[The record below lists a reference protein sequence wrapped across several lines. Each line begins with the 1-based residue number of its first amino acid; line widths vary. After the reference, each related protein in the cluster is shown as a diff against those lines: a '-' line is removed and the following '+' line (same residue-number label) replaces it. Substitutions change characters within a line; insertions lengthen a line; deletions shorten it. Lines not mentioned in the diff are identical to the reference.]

1 MAERPSPEF
10 KLRWQYWLIIL
21 VLAFL
26 VVWGGTIWW
35 ISASVGLGVACA
47 LLALRPYSRYTRI
60 GLIVAALVLAGW
72 PIAWI
77 ITQYL

>member
-1 MAERPSPEF
+1 MTERPSPEF

-60 GLIVAALVLAGW
+60 GLILAALVLAGW
-72 PIAWI
+72 PIVWI
-77 ITQYL
+77 ITQYS